1 VSTAAQPV
9 REDAPLPGRGERV
22 FLDGLPGG
30 PWPTV
35 VEGRDGDLLAI
46 APPRSGGRPVELP
59 LGRELTVAYSVREVP
74 CEVDARLVDVP
85 CPGHPGAYVARV
97 SGGAR
102 RLQRRE
108 AVRVP
113 VGLLALARLG
123 DEGDP
128 DPDAVIGA
136 ITENLSAGGALLRSP
151 RALGAGRELRL
162 SVRCGGVA
170 GTLDLAGR
178 VVRCDRQ
185 GEGERPWRLAI
196 AFHDLPSADEDR
208 LVRFLFERQR
218 ELRRRAAGLD

>member
-1 VSTAAQPV
+1 MSTAAHPTRADV
-9 REDAPLPGRGERV
+9 PLPERGERV

-30 PWPTV
+30 PWSTV
-35 VEGRDGDLLAI
+35 VEARVGDLLAI
-46 APPRSGGRPVELP
+46 DPPRSGGRPVRLP
-59 LGRELTVAYSVREVP
+59 LDRAFTLAYSVREVP
-74 CEVDARLVDVP
+74 CEVDARLVDVS
-85 CPGHPGAYVARV
+85 CPEHPSAYVAQV

-113 VGLLALARLG
+113 VSLLTLARLG
-123 DEGDP
+123 DEGDH

-136 ITENLSAGGALLRSP
+136 ITENLSAGGALLRSA
-151 RALGAGRELRL
+151 RALDAGRELRL
-162 SVRCGGVA
+162 SVRCGGAA

-185 GEGERPWRLAI
+185 AEGERPWRLAI
-196 AFHDLPSADEDR
+196 AFHDMPPADEDR